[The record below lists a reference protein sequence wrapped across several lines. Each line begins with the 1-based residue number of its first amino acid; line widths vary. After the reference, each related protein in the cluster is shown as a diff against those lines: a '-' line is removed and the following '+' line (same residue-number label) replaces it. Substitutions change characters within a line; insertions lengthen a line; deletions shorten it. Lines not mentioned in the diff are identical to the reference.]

1 MDFAIFKVWGCGKG
15 AAHCLGVSNMASIL
29 VVDDSAVDRRL
40 AGALLE
46 KNTYLEVRYAENG
59 LVAMKEIDREAPDIV
74 VTDLQMPE
82 MDGLQLVLKI
92 GQDNPD
98 IPVVLMTAHGSESIA
113 AQALANGA
121 ASYVA
126 KTDLAESLVNTVMLI
141 LSMNET
147 DLRYRRLIQCSTRT
161 QFEFLMENDTQ
172 LIEPL
177 IDMIQQVVASMN
189 ICDTSQRVR
198 LGVALENALTN
209 AMIRGNLEI
218 ASSANQ
224 IVDRDLV
231 NTRRTQKPYKDRRVF
246 VNACIDRHK
255 VEFVVRDQGPG
266 FDIAQVPE
274 SGDPAAFKNA
284 SRRGLVLI
292 KTFMDEVKFD
302 AKGNEVRMVKF
313 FNGRTL

>member
-1 MDFAIFKVWGCGKG
+1 
-15 AAHCLGVSNMASIL
+15 MASVL

-40 AGALLE
+40 AGGLLE
-46 KNTYLEVRYAENG
+46 KGTYLEVRYSDNG
-59 LVAMKEIDREAPDIV
+59 ATALKEIEREAPDVV

-92 GQDNPD
+92 AVDYPD
-98 IPVVLMTAHGSESIA
+98 IPVVLMTAHGSEAIA

-121 ASYVA
+121 ASFVA
-126 KTDLAESLVNTVMLI
+126 KSDLSSSLVNTVMLI
-141 LSMNET
+141 LAMNET

-161 QFEFLMENDTQ
+161 QFDFELESDTQ

-177 IDMIQQVVASMN
+177 IDLVQQVIASMEV
-189 ICDTSQRVR
+189 CDTSQRVR

-209 AMIRGNLEI
+209 AMVRGNLEI
-218 ASSANQ
+218 AASPNQ
-224 IVDRDLV
+224 IIDRELV
-231 NTRRTQKPYKDRRVF
+231 VSRRSQKPYKDRRVI
-246 VNACIDRHK
+246 VKASIDRNR
-255 VEFVVRDQGPG
+255 VEFFVRDQGPG
-266 FDIAQVPE
+266 FDIRQVPE

-302 AKGNEVRMVKF
+302 AKGNEIRMVKY
-313 FNGRTL
+313 FNGRAV

>member
-1 MDFAIFKVWGCGKG
+1 
-15 AAHCLGVSNMASIL
+15 MASIL

-40 AGALLE
+40 AGGLLE
-46 KNTYLEVRYAENG
+46 KGTYLEVRYAENG
-59 LVAMKEIDREAPDIV
+59 QMALKEIDREPPDVV

-92 GQDNPD
+92 AQDNPD

-141 LSMNET
+141 LAMNET

-161 QFEFLMENDTQ
+161 QFEFMLDNDPQ

-177 IDMIQQVVASMN
+177 NDLVQQVVASMN
-189 ICDTSQRVR
+189 VCDTSQRVR

-218 ASSANQ
+218 APTANQ
-224 IVDRDLV
+224 ILDRELV
-231 NTRRTQKPYKDRRVF
+231 SQRRTQKPYKERRVY
-246 VNACIDRHK
+246 VNVAIDRDK
-255 VEFVVRDQGPG
+255 VEFLVRDQGPG
-266 FDIAQVPE
+266 FDISQIPQ

-292 KTFMDEVKFD
+292 KTFMDDVKFD
-302 AKGNEVRMVKF
+302 SKGNEVRMVKF
-313 FNGRTL
+313 FGGRPH

>member
-1 MDFAIFKVWGCGKG
+1 
-15 AAHCLGVSNMASIL
+15 MASVL

-40 AGALLE
+40 AGGLLE
-46 KNTYLEVRYAENG
+46 KGTYLEVRYAENG
-59 LVAMKEIDREAPDIV
+59 VAALKEIDREAPDVV

-92 GQDNPD
+92 AENHPD

-126 KTDLAESLVNTVMLI
+126 KSDLAESLVNTVMLI
-141 LSMNET
+141 LAMNET

-161 QFEFLMENDTQ
+161 QFDFELESDTQ

-177 IDMIQQVVASMN
+177 IDLVQQVIASMN
-189 ICDTSQRVR
+189 VCDTSQRVR

-218 ASSANQ
+218 APSPNQ
-224 IVDRDLV
+224 IVDRELV
-231 NTRRTQKPYKDRRVF
+231 NTRRTQRPFKDRRVI
-246 VNACIDRHK
+246 VNASIDRNR
-255 VEFVVRDQGPG
+255 VEFTVRDQGPG
-266 FDIAQVPE
+266 FDIRQVPE

-292 KTFMDEVKFD
+292 KTFMDEVQFD
-302 AKGNEVRMVKF
+302 SRGNEVRMVKF
-313 FNGRTL
+313 FNGKPH

>member
-1 MDFAIFKVWGCGKG
+1 
-15 AAHCLGVSNMASIL
+15 L

-40 AGALLE
+40 AGGLLE
-46 KNTYLEVRYAENG
+46 KGTYLDVRYAENG
-59 LVAMKEIDREAPDIV
+59 ADALKQIDQEAPDIV
-74 VTDLQMPE
+74 LTDLQMPE
-82 MDGLQLVLKI
+82 MDGLQLVLKVA
-92 GQDNPD
+92 QNNPD

-141 LSMNET
+141 LAMNET

-161 QFEFLMENDTQ
+161 QFEFLLENDTE

-177 IDMIQQVVASMN
+177 IDLVQQVVASMN
-189 ICDTSQRVR
+189 VCDTSQRVR
-198 LGVALENALTN
+198 MGVALENALTN

-218 ASSANQ
+218 GPSANHIIDREQ
-224 IVDRDLV
+224 I
-231 NTRRTQKPYKDRRVF
+231 NARRVQKPYRDRRVY
-246 VNACIDRHK
+246 VNAAIDRNR
-255 VEFVVRDQGPG
+255 VEFTVRDQGPG
-266 FDIAQVPE
+266 FDISQVPQ

-292 KTFMDEVKFD
+292 KTFMDDVHFD

-313 FNGRTL
+313 FNGRPL

>member
-1 MDFAIFKVWGCGKG
+1 
-15 AAHCLGVSNMASIL
+15 MASIL

-40 AGALLE
+40 AGGLLE

-59 LVAMKEIDREAPDIV
+59 IAALKEIDREPPDV
-74 VTDLQMPE
+74 VLTDLQMPE
-82 MDGLQLVLKI
+82 MDGLQLVLRI
-92 GQDNPD
+92 AEENAD

-121 ASYVA
+121 ASFVA

-141 LSMNET
+141 LAMNET

-161 QFEFLMENDTQ
+161 EFEFQMENDIQ

-177 IDMIQQVVASMN
+177 IDLVQQVVASMN

-198 LGVALENALTN
+198 MGVALENALTN

-218 ASSANQ
+218 AATANQ
-224 IVDRDLV
+224 VVDRDLI
-231 NTRRTQKPYKDRRVF
+231 TERRTQKPYKDRRVF
-246 VNACIDRHK
+246 VNAAIDRHK
-255 VEFVVRDQGPG
+255 VSFVVRDQGPG
-266 FDIAQVPE
+266 FDIKTVPE

-292 KTFMDEVKFD
+292 KTFMDDVKFD
-302 AKGNEVRMVKF
+302 SGGNEVRMVKY
-313 FNGRTL
+313 FNGRA

>member
-1 MDFAIFKVWGCGKG
+1 
-15 AAHCLGVSNMASIL
+15 MASIL

-59 LVAMKEIDREAPDIV
+59 LVAMKEIEREAPDIV

-161 QFEFLMENDTQ
+161 QFEFQLENDTQ
-172 LIEPL
+172 LVEPL
-177 IDMIQQVVASMN
+177 IDMIQQVVASMA

-218 ASSANQ
+218 APSANQ
-224 IVDRDLV
+224 IIDRDLV
-231 NTRRTQKPYKDRRVF
+231 NTRRIQKPYKDRRVY
-246 VNACIDRHK
+246 VNATIDRNK

-266 FDIAQVPE
+266 FDISQVPE

-302 AKGNEVRMVKF
+302 AKGNEVRMVKH
-313 FNGRTL
+313 FNGRPR

>member
-1 MDFAIFKVWGCGKG
+1 
-15 AAHCLGVSNMASIL
+15 MASVL

-40 AGALLE
+40 AGGLLE
-46 KNTYLEVRYAENG
+46 KGTYLEVRYAENG
-59 LVAMKEIDREAPDIV
+59 VAALKEIDRESPDVV

-92 GQDNPD
+92 AQDHPD
-98 IPVVLMTAHGSESIA
+98 LPVVLMTAHGSESIA

-126 KTDLAESLVNTVMLI
+126 KSDLASSLVNTVMLI
-141 LSMNET
+141 LAMNET

-161 QFEFLMENDTQ
+161 QFDFELESDTQ

-177 IDMIQQVVASMN
+177 IDLVQQVIASMN
-189 ICDTSQRVR
+189 VCDTTQRVR

-218 ASSANQ
+218 AATPNQ

-231 NTRRTQKPYKDRRVF
+231 NSRRMQKPFKDRRVI
-246 VNACIDRHK
+246 VNASIDRAR
-255 VEFVVRDQGPG
+255 VEFTVRDQGPG
-266 FDIAQVPE
+266 FDISQVPQ

-292 KTFMDEVKFD
+292 KTFMDDVKFD
-302 AKGNEVRMVKF
+302 ASGNEVRMVKF
-313 FNGRTL
+313 FNGRAH

>member
-1 MDFAIFKVWGCGKG
+1 
-15 AAHCLGVSNMASIL
+15 MASVL

-40 AGALLE
+40 AGGLLE
-46 KNTYLEVRYAENG
+46 KGTYLEVRYAENG
-59 LVAMKEIDREAPDIV
+59 IAAIKEMDREAPDVV

-92 GQDNPD
+92 AQDNPD

-126 KTDLAESLVNTVMLI
+126 KSDLAESLVNTVMLI
-141 LSMNET
+141 LAMNET

-161 QFEFLMENDTQ
+161 QFDFELESDTQ

-177 IDMIQQVVASMN
+177 IDLVQQVIASMN
-189 ICDTSQRVR
+189 VCDTSQRVR

-218 ASSANQ
+218 AASANQ
-224 IVDRDLV
+224 IVDRELV
-231 NTRRTQKPYKDRRVF
+231 NTRRTQKPFKDRRVI
-246 VNACIDRHK
+246 VNASIDRNR
-255 VEFVVRDQGPG
+255 VEFTVRDQGPG
-266 FDIAQVPE
+266 FDIRQVPE

-302 AKGNEVRMVKF
+302 AKGNEVRMVKY
-313 FNGRTL
+313 FNGRAS